1 MFDKTFPTL
10 DCAACILTPKMVAVG
25 KHPNIDLMI
34 LSEVQ
39 EVAGGPGAYRVKVL
53 RRATRV
59 DASSCVA
66 CNDCAQFCPVTVP
79 SEWDQ
84 GIATRKAIYIPFPQ
98 AVPNAYLVD
107 PEACTYV
114 QSGGKKCGACVKKC
128 SKEAVHLDAKDEVVE
143 LTVGN
148 IVVTT
153 GYKAFDPERIGRY
166 GYRTHPNVLTALEF
180 ERLTNASGPTGGKI
194 VLRTKKLNKRT
205 KAEEWVFEPDGPKPR
220 SVAIIHC
227 VGSRDRNHNRYCS
240 RVCCMYS
247 LKFAHLVKEKLPGA
261 ECHEYY
267 IDMRAYGKG
276 YEEFLGRIEEEGV
289 HVVRGR
295 SAEVVSRDG
304 RLCVRGED
312 VVAGRLVEEP
322 VDMVLLAVGLQPSE
336 GTDALARMLGIG
348 RVEDGWF
355 DEASYNADPSST
367 ERGGIFVAGV
377 CQGPKDIPDT
387 VAQASAVAG
396 RVLRAI
402 VGGRTPLGRAGVGL
416 AEVEARA
423 AALARH

>member
-1 MFDKTFPTL
+1 
-10 DCAACILTPKMVAVG
+10 
-25 KHPNIDLMI
+25 
-34 LSEVQ
+34 
-39 EVAGGPGAYRVKVL
+39 
-53 RRATRV
+53 
-59 DASSCVA
+59 
-66 CNDCAQFCPVTVP
+66 
-79 SEWDQ
+79 
-84 GIATRKAIYIPFPQ
+84 
-98 AVPNAYLVD
+98 
-107 PEACTYV
+107 
-114 QSGGKKCGACVKKC
+114 VKKC

-312 VVAGRLVEEP
+312 VVAGRLVENP

-336 GTDALARMLGIG
+336 GTDALARMLGIA

-355 DEASYNADPSST
+355 DEANYNTDPSST

-387 VAQASAVAG
+387 VAQASAAAG

-402 VGGRTPLGRAGVGL
+402 VSGRGHGSRAEL
-416 AEVEARA
+416 ALADIERQA
-423 AALARH
+423 AALTQP